1 MTGELNEDQI
11 KAATAIACGSTREQA
26 AAKAGVT
33 RRTVSRWL
41 LDPAFSGLVA
51 DARRELWHAAIS
63 KATTMVED
71 ALETTRA
78 IAAGE
83 IPDAKISDRLTAC
96 RLILDTAG
104 RVFDL
109 DLESRITAL
118 ETIAKTDLTLAQLPG
133 SA

>member
-11 KAATAIACGSTREQA
+11 KAATAIACGATREQA

-41 LDPAFSGLVA
+41 LDPAFSRLVS
-51 DARRELWHAAIS
+51 DARRELWQAAIS
-63 KATTMVED
+63 KATTMVEE

-83 IPDAKISDRLTAC
+83 LPDAKVSDRLTAC
-96 RLILDTAG
+96 KLILDTAS

-109 DLESRITAL
+109 DLEARITAL
-118 ETIAKTDLTLAQLPG
+118 ETVSNPQPYIPG
-133 SA
+133 